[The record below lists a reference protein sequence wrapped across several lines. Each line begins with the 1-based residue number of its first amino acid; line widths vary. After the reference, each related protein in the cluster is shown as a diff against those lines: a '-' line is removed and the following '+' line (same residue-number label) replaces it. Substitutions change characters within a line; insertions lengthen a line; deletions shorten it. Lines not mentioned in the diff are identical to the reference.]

1 MKRAKRNFKYKS
13 SSRTFLSSFDLGL
26 KSSTPKNC
34 GGWKESS
41 LYVRW
46 VNAHIADIEYDPFF
60 WVQIVAMS
68 TFESDKL
75 LGNFRRSK
83 KWASFFS
90 QMQLPELF
98 SDVEDLLNRTTSLH
112 HIINVLVNQIKMSS
126 SIGILRHWIDTKN
139 SESLSHPL
147 VSWAIELIL
156 KHWVTESIHWYLEPL
171 NWY

>member
-41 LYVRW
+41 RYVRL
-46 VNAHIADIEYDPFF
+46 NAHIADTVRSLFFGCKLSLWAHLNRTNF
-60 WVQIVAMS
+60 WVTLEEA
-68 TFESDKL
+68 
-75 LGNFRRSK
+75 K

-98 SDVEDLLNRTTSLH
+98 SDVEDLLNRTISFH
-112 HIINVLVNQIKMSS
+112 HVINVLVNQIKMSS
-126 SIGILRHWIDTKN
+126 SIGIFSHWIDAKN
-139 SESLSHPL
+139 IVSLSP
-147 VSWAIELIL
+147 SISIL
-156 KHWVTESIHWYLEPL
+156 SHWIKYFSKGFLLSYLFDGTARL
-171 NWY
+171 

>member
-41 LYVRW
+41 RYVRL
-46 VNAHIADIEYDPFF
+46 NAHIADTVRRDPFF
-60 WVQIVAMS
+60 FGCKLSPWA
-68 TFESDKL
+68 FESDKL

-98 SDVEDLLNRTTSLH
+98 SDVEDLLNRTISLH
-112 HIINVLVNQIKMSS
+112 HLINVLVNQIKMSS
-126 SIGILRHWIDTKN
+126 SIGIFSHWIDAKN
-139 SESLSHPL
+139 IVSLSP
-147 VSWAIELIL
+147 SISIL
-156 KHWVTESIHWYLEPL
+156 SHWIKYFSKGFLLSYLFDGTARL
-171 NWY
+171 